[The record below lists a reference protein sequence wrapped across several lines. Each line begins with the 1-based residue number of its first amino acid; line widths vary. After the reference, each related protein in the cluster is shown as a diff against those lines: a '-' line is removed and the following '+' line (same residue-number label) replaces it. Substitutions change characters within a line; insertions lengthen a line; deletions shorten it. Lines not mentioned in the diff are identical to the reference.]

1 LNSNLFDTLR
11 GSDPAKF
18 EAHFRKHVTAIAGE
32 LGSGNLIDSEEDLAM
47 LRRQVQVV
55 VHCAASVTFSSP
67 LHEALTKNVSGAL
80 EVFAFGA
87 SLERLDAYCHV
98 STAYVNC
105 NKLGHVHET
114 LPLIDLPKGVRNF
127 EEYYRHLTALSP
139 DELALRQDELLGHF
153 PNTYC
158 FSKALAEHIL
168 VERARGYPLCIVRP
182 TIVGAA
188 ASEPVPGWTDSINAV
203 GAVTLFMALG
213 IVRSLYG
220 KGIVV
225 PDVVPVDT
233 VVAAILAA
241 VPYVAGR
248 RNMPPEIVH
257 AGAHKAEYTWEHHRT
272 WCVQYFL
279 ERPLERQVS
288 PPDASW
294 CRSEITY
301 TAYLLFAYKIPLFLL
316 ENYLRVLPNESL
328 AKQCNSLRKV
338 AVGIA
343 NHSTVFKHFLNNEWR
358 FDTSN
363 LRRVWAA
370 LPDAD
375 RPRVKVDPDYY
386 SSRDYVLEFC
396 RGVGV
401 MVDKVPNNK
410 PLSPALATGSEYS
423 AESIQARMALQ
434 YHSVELQNYIDTLLM
449 MAPPTLYL
457 AFKALTGT
465 RVWPLFFEQQPR
477 RVQLARYWAVAG
489 VLLYA
494 IKKARFARGL
504 QSRVERG
511 QPRDR
516 AFMFETLEKPMMGW
530 FVPFGASLLALWL
543 QRGRRSQQEL
553 AGLVF
558 QDAHASGGG
567 ALLRALRWLVTFGGA
582 RLAPSFWIAV
592 LSYFAF
598 NFVESAAVFGA
609 RPVTWSHIAAELPHW
624 RKTLTFATF
633 VALIRL
639 GKGRESQGMQ
649 HWLRMWERGHM

>member
-87 SLERLDAYCHV
+87 SLERLEAYCHV

-114 LPLIDLPKGVRNF
+114 LPLLDLPKGVRNF

-257 AGAHKAEYTWEHHRT
+257 AGAHKPEYTWEHHRT

-410 PLSPALATGSEYS
+410 PLSAALATGSEYS
-423 AESIQARMALQ
+423 AESISGAHGAAVPLGRAAELHRHAADDGAAGAL
-434 YHSVELQNYIDTLLM
+434 
-449 MAPPTLYL
+449 
-457 AFKALTGT
+457 
-465 RVWPLFFEQQPR
+465 
-477 RVQLARYWAVAG
+477 
-489 VLLYA
+489 
-494 IKKARFARGL
+494 
-504 QSRVERG
+504 SRC
-511 QPRDR
+511 
-516 AFMFETLEKPMMGW
+516 
-530 FVPFGASLLALWL
+530 S
-543 QRGRRSQQEL
+543 RRSR
-553 AGLVF
+553 AR
-558 QDAHASGGG
+558 ASGRCSLSSSRAACSWRATGPSP
-567 ALLRALRWLVTFGGA
+567 ACCSMRSRRRALRAACSRASSAASRAT
-582 RLAPSFWIAV
+582 APSC
-592 LSYFAF
+592 SRR
-598 NFVESAAVFGA
+598 S
-609 RPVTWSHIAAELPHW
+609 RS
-624 RKTLTFATF
+624 R
-633 VALIRL
+633 
-639 GKGRESQGMQ
+639 
-649 HWLRMWERGHM
+649 